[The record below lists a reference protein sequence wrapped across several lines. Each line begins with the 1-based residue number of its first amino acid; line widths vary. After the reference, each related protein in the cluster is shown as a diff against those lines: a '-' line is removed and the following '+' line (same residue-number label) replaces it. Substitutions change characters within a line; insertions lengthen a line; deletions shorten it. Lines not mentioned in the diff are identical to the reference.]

1 MGWLWLVALIII
13 LILTVLLTGC
23 GNTTMTHK
31 DGVTTISRWR
41 FLMTED
47 IGSASFDATDGSF
60 TIDGYKSDMTKA
72 LDLVGTLIK
81 EKTEVEKRLAAMGG
95 E

>member
-72 LDLVGTLIK
+72 QELVGTLIK